1 MSCMS
6 GKIRTVADF
15 GRAVRELR
23 EQQKLTTVELA
34 RRSGR
39 SRDLIYRLES
49 GRDVS
54 TSAIF
59 DVLRALESS
68 IELGSGSLPTLEE
81 MQARFK
87 EPG

>member
-1 MSCMS
+1 MS
-6 GKIRTVADF
+6 GKLKTAADF

-23 EQQKLTTVELA
+23 ERQKLTTVELA

-68 IELGSGSLPTLEE
+68 VELGSAALPTLEE
-81 MQARFK
+81 MQQRFR